1 MYSKI
6 PFFCFFFKPFKPFKA
21 LKKATQMSD
30 LYLPMYLEHQMN
42 KGAYLKPEK
51 RNSDRFYSRKRDA
64 KRYAVA

>member
-1 MYSKI
+1 
-6 PFFCFFFKPFKPFKA
+6 
-21 LKKATQMSD
+21 MSD

-42 KGAYLKPEK
+42 RGAYLKPEK